1 MPVIERITT
10 TSIQE
15 FLKKFKA
22 KNYQDPITALKE
34 SMGYLAKYYVDVT
47 HKSLNNDLNDIAYT
61 IKNEIAKIVAK
72 KQIESNDQDY
82 KDMHDKENE
91 NLLKSLFSEPL
102 ETMSYFIETHKKDIV
117 ATIDDKE
124 YQMYLDFNY
133 EAIQKKLLS
142 QKTKFQKLD
151 NDNSFNQ
158 AYNTLASI
166 ESKLPLGKNSIE
178 NSFKNQKPGFFE
190 KIFRRTSN
198 EYKAFVN
205 SFNAYKDKQNPT
217 YGENSYL
224 KISAMN
230 YLKHKFPNLK
240 DDELPTIEQINA
252 LGGAGKERASFCLN
266 VIKSIDEIDV
276 LQERAN
282 DIVRDVKNTKVD
294 YPFKIE
300 QEEFQK
306 SLLKETLEK
315 EALESNKQNENE
327 YDPKYD
333 QIEVHDKQNMFN

>member
-1 MPVIERITT
+1 MPVIEKITT

-15 FLKKFKA
+15 FLKKFNA
-22 KNYQDPITALKE
+22 KNYQDPITAFKE
-34 SMGYLAKYYVDVT
+34 AMGYLAIYYVDVT

-72 KQIESNDQDY
+72 KQIESNDENVN
-82 KDMHDKENE
+82 DMHDKENE

-102 ETMSYFIETHKKDIV
+102 ETMSYYIETNKKEIV
-117 ATIDDKE
+117 DTIDDKE
-124 YQMYLDFNY
+124 YKMYLDYNY
-133 EAIQKKLLS
+133 DAIQKKLLS
-142 QKTKFQKLD
+142 KKIQFQKLD
-151 NDNSFNQ
+151 NNNSLNQ

-166 ESKLPLGKNSIE
+166 ESKLPLGKNAIE
-178 NSFKNQKPGFFE
+178 NSFNNQKPGFFE
-190 KIFRRTSN
+190 KLFRRTSN

-205 SFNAYKDKQNPT
+205 TFNAYKNKDNPLYGQN
-217 YGENSYL
+217 SFL
-224 KISAMN
+224 KTSAMG
-230 YLKHKFPNLK
+230 YLRHKFPNLK

-252 LGGAGKERASFCLN
+252 LSGAGKERASFCLN
-266 VIKSIDEIDV
+266 VVKSIDENDTI
-276 LQERAN
+276 QERAN
-282 DIVRDVKNTKVD
+282 DIVRNVKNTKVD

-315 EALESNKQNENE
+315 EAEANKQNENE

-333 QIEVHDKQNMFN
+333 QLEVHDKQNIFN